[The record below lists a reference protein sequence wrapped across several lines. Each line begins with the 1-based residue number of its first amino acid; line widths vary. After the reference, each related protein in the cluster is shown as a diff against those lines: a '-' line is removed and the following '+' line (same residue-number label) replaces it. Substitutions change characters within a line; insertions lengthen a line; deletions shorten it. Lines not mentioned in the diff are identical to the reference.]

1 MKKILALALALVMI
15 FCLAAC
21 GENKKDDD
29 GTTVPTTTAPNT
41 PNVPGFSAGTKVGM
55 SVADLD
61 ALLQPLLNGDA
72 GTDVE
77 DLYIEM
83 GASDT
88 NVLLALGA
96 KLLGENIDANLF
108 IGDGLVFSAPAL
120 LDKNYGVKAEDMA
133 DFVEG
138 FMNGFMGGV
147 MGDAGMGTLM
157 PTVPSI
163 DPQAA
168 MDLVG
173 KYYTMLIDEIKTADG
188 ITATE
193 EDGGVVITGTLDSD
207 AVAVIV
213 IDIIEA
219 ACADDDFFELMGI
232 MQGVDPDEFKQAFLQ
247 SKPSKE
253 DLLTQMKA
261 MLAAYEVEVQ
271 IENLCLADNIPV
283 IADLTVSLNQDVEG
297 GNRPAV
303 IDVAYDLINMT
314 CDFSFLDEGTEIFG
328 LVMGDGEMEMV
339 VNMGGVNMEAKITTT
354 DTGMTGYVKQNGV
367 ELVSFSFAITENG
380 FRASMTSN
388 GETMSVELA
397 VTDSSI
403 TLSLNM
409 RGSVMEIKAEVTEN
423 TAEGTLTM
431 DGQEMGKIVFVKK
444 VEGSKISYTLTT
456 LSVQGTEIDFSEGGL
471 SFYID
476 TNAEIS
482 AAPDYIDITTLDND
496 ELQAVLEKFA
506 TDNAD
511 LVEMI
516 SGLFGSMGGS
526 NESGDRVEVDY
537 YAA

>member
-247 SKPSKE
+247 NKPSKDE
-253 DLLTQMKA
+253 LLTQMKA

-271 IENLCLADNIPV
+271 IENLCLAANIPV

-314 CDFSFLDEGTEIFG
+314 CDFSFLDEGTEIFS

-339 VNMGGVNMEAKITTT
+339 VNMGDVNMEAKISVT

-367 ELVSFSFAITENG
+367 ELASFSFAITENG

-526 NESGDRVEVDY
+526 NEFGDRVEVDY

>member
-1 MKKILALALALVMI
+1 MKRLLALALALVMI

-21 GENKKDDD
+21 GEDKKDDD

-41 PNVPGFSAGTKVGM
+41 PNVPGLSAGTKVGM

-88 NVLLALGA
+88 SVLLALGA

-108 IGDGLVFSAPAL
+108 IGEDIVLSAPAL
-120 LDKNYGVKAEDMA
+120 LDKNYGISMENLMALAENM
-133 DFVEG
+133 VG
-138 FMNGFMGGV
+138 S
-147 MGDAGMGTLM
+147 AGAAA
-157 PTVPSI
+157 PAI
-163 DPQAA
+163 DPEVIIE
-168 MDLVG
+168 LVG
-173 KYYTMLIDEIKTADG
+173 KYCGLLIDGIKNAEG

-207 AVAVIV
+207 AIAVIV
-213 IDIIEA
+213 IDIFEA

-247 SKPSKE
+247 SKPSKDE
-253 DLLTQMKA
+253 LLTQMKA

-271 IENLCLADNIPV
+271 IENLCLAANIPV

-339 VNMGGVNMEAKITTT
+339 VNMGDVNMEAKISVT

-367 ELVSFSFAITENG
+367 ELASFSFAITENG

-496 ELQAVLEKFA
+496 ELQAVLDKFM

-526 NESGDRVEVDY
+526 AEGGISNKNDNMIDVGPSF
-537 YAA
+537 AA

>member
-1 MKKILALALALVMI
+1 MKRLLALALALVMI

-21 GENKKDDD
+21 GEDKKDDD

-41 PNVPGFSAGTKVGM
+41 PNVPGLSAGTKVGM

-96 KLLGENIDANLF
+96 KMLGENIDANLF

-138 FMNGFMGGV
+138 FMHGFMEGV
-147 MGDAGMGTLM
+147 TGTVM
-157 PTVPSI
+157 PTMPSI

-168 MDLVG
+168 MDLVT
-173 KYYTMLIDEIKTADG
+173 KYYTMLIDGIKNAEG

-207 AVAVIV
+207 AIAVIV
-213 IDIIEA
+213 IDILEA
-219 ACADDDFFELMGI
+219 VCADDDFFELMGT

-247 SKPSKE
+247 NKPSKE

-271 IENLCLADNIPV
+271 IENLCLATNIPV

-314 CDFSFLDEGTEIFG
+314 CDFSFLDEGTEIFA
-328 LVMGDGEMEMV
+328 LTMGDGVMEMV
-339 VNMGGVNMEAKITTT
+339 VNMGDVNMEAKISVT

-380 FRASMTSN
+380 FRASVTSN

-526 NESGDRVEVDY
+526 NEFGDRVEVDY